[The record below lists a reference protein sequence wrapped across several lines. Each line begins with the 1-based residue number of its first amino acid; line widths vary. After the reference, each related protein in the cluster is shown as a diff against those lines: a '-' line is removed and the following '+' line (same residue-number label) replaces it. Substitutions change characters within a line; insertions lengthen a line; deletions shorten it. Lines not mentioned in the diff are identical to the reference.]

1 MPAWSRP
8 RSTQRAA
15 GVCMAPGR
23 ELTAMPV
30 VGTGGIGGLDL
41 GRPGKMWVGGRR
53 EGERRGVEER
63 RESSA
68 GWFGGCGGR
77 LTGASGC
84 PL

>member
-30 VGTGGIGGLDL
+30 VGTGGFGGLDL
-41 GRPGKMWVGGRR
+41 GRPGKMWVGGWVGEGR
-53 EGERRGVEER
+53 ERGGEEWRRGGKAAQGGLGAV
-63 RESSA
+63 A
-68 GWFGGCGGR
+68 GG
-77 LTGASGC
+77 
-84 PL
+84 